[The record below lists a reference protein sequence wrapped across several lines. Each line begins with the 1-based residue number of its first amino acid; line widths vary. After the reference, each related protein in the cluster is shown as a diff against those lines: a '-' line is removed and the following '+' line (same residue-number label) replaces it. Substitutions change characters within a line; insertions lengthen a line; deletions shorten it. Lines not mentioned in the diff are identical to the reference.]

1 MPRRQPEPLQ
11 AEAWQAEACSW
22 QERGHARALARYSI
36 AAVLGTG
43 FNPPLLTNS
52 RTCKLC
58 GSDQSVSLAA
68 AGSSHP
74 FHSAVAAERPAT
86 IAPAEQ
92 PTYSAPAATRL
103 RISLSSPG
111 WPKAE
116 AGACDGDTHCS
127 WPGEPRRGHLLTMR
141 TARAHV
147 LQQEEGVSARDP
159 DAPCPLKLPLQ
170 LGALRLRTVYAAH
183 LDPELRAE

>member
-1 MPRRQPEPLQ
+1 MAGGSMLMAGEGPR
-11 AEAWQAEACSW
+11 ASS
-22 QERGHARALARYSI
+22 RALHDCRGAGYWVHS
-36 AAVLGTG
+36 
-43 FNPPLLTNS
+43 PLLTNS
-52 RTCKLC
+52 RTCRLC
-58 GSDQSVSLAA
+58 GSDQSVALAA

-111 WPKAE
+111 CAQGRGRRLRWRYSLLTTRP
-116 AGACDGDTHCS
+116 

>member
-1 MPRRQPEPLQ
+1 MLMAGEGPR
-11 AEAWQAEACSW
+11 ASS
-22 QERGHARALARYSI
+22 RALLDCRGAGYWVHS
-36 AAVLGTG
+36 
-43 FNPPLLTNS
+43 PLLTNS
-52 RTCKLC
+52 RACRLC

-127 WPGEPRRGHLLTMR
+127 PLLGRGLGSLGEGI
-141 TARAHV
+141 
-147 LQQEEGVSARDP
+147 
-159 DAPCPLKLPLQ
+159 
-170 LGALRLRTVYAAH
+170 Y
-183 LDPELRAE
+183 

>member
-1 MPRRQPEPLQ
+1 MAGGSMLMAGEGPR
-11 AEAWQAEACSW
+11 ASS
-22 QERGHARALARYSI
+22 RALLDCRGAGYWVHS
-36 AAVLGTG
+36 
-43 FNPPLLTNS
+43 PLLTNS
-52 RTCKLC
+52 RACRLC

-111 WPKAE
+111 CAQGRGGRLRWR
-116 AGACDGDTHCS
+116 CS
-127 WPGEPRRGHLLTMR
+127 LLTTRPWPG
-141 TARAHV
+141 
-147 LQQEEGVSARDP
+147 
-159 DAPCPLKLPLQ
+159 
-170 LGALRLRTVYAAH
+170 
-183 LDPELRAE
+183 

>member
-1 MPRRQPEPLQ
+1 MLMAGEGPR
-11 AEAWQAEACSW
+11 ASS
-22 QERGHARALARYSI
+22 RALLDCRGAGYWVHS
-36 AAVLGTG
+36 
-43 FNPPLLTNS
+43 PLLTNS
-52 RTCKLC
+52 RTCRLC

-111 WPKAE
+111 CAQGRGGRLRWRYSLLTTRP
-116 AGACDGDTHCS
+116 
-127 WPGEPRRGHLLTMR
+127 WPG
-141 TARAHV
+141 
-147 LQQEEGVSARDP
+147 
-159 DAPCPLKLPLQ
+159 
-170 LGALRLRTVYAAH
+170 
-183 LDPELRAE
+183 